1 MKLTHR
7 LKVARWMSGE
17 RAMTTGSVQE
27 LWRYRELFFFFVWRD
42 IKVRY
47 KQTLLG
53 GAWAIIQPFFTML
66 VFTLFFRRLA
76 NMPSDGI
83 PYPIFSYSALLPWTY
98 FSMAIKSAGNSVVT
112 NKDLITKVYFPRVTM
127 PAAATFSGLLDFA
140 IASGVLLLMMLYYSV
155 RPSWG
160 LLLWP
165 VLVLPLVML
174 ALAVGMIF
182 AAVNVKYRDIK
193 YALPFFIQLWL
204 FLTPIIYPTSIVPER
219 FRFLVALNPLTGII
233 EAFRASLL
241 PTRAV
246 DWGLLGISV
255 AIIVGLLAIGT
266 AFFRKTERAFADI
279 V

>member
-1 MKLTHR
+1 
-7 LKVARWMSGE
+7 
-17 RAMTTGSVQE
+17 MTTEPIEE

-53 GAWAIIQPFFTML
+53 GMWAVIQPFFTMI

-98 FSMAIKSAGNSVVT
+98 FSASIISAGNSVVS
-112 NKDLITKVYFPRVTM
+112 NKDLITKVYFPRATM
-127 PAAATFSGLLDFA
+127 PAAAALSGLLDFA
-140 IASGVLLLMMLYYSV
+140 IASGVLVLMMLYYRV
-155 RPSWG
+155 PPSLG

-165 VLVLPLVML
+165 ALVVPLVLL

-193 YALPFFIQLWL
+193 YALPFLVQLWL

-219 FRFLVALNPLTGII
+219 FRFLVALNPLTGLI

-241 PTRAV
+241 PSRQV
-246 DWGLLGISV
+246 DWE
-255 AIIVGLLAIGT
+255 LLAIST
-266 AFFRKTERAFADI
+266 AMIVSLLIAAVWFFRRTERAFADI